1 VALFSG
7 TKLGP
12 YEIQSPLGAG
22 GMGEVYRARDTR
34 LERTVAIKVLPA
46 RFADRPELRQRL
58 EREARTISQLSNS
71 YICTLFDVGRQDE
84 TDYLVMEYVEGET
97 LERRLEKGPLPP
109 EQVFRFGVQIA
120 EALGAAH
127 RKGIVHRDLK
137 PSNIMLTTAG
147 VKLLDFGLAKFAA
160 QPAPVSVV
168 LSEMAT
174 AAKSITEDGII
185 LGTFQYMAPEQ
196 LEGHEADAR
205 TDIFALGVVL
215 YEMATGKSA
224 FSGRTRASL
233 IASIL
238 SSEPQP
244 ITALQPLTPPGLESL
259 LKTCLKKDPEERW
272 QNAHDLQLRL
282 KEIAEQRPSTPVPGQ
297 HFSRLWL
304 WKATVGALT
313 LALLAL
319 GTHDLF
325 RAPRKLP
332 KASFSISAPDKSTFS
347 SIGRDAGPAAVSPD
361 GSKIAFAAV
370 VADGRKLLFV
380 RELDSLTAQPLSGSE
395 GASYPFWSPDSHSL
409 GFFADGRLKRVEA
422 TGGPVQVLCDAP
434 LGRGGA
440 WSRDGAIVFAP
451 DAYVGLYQVS
461 ASGGEITQA
470 TNFQV
475 PTDYSHRWPQF
486 LPDGDHFLYLAFST
500 VLNPERGYPIY
511 LGSLRSHD
519 RKYLL
524 RSSSEA
530 MYASGYL
537 LFTKERTL
545 MAVAFDADKMRIS
558 GEPFPIAEQVHS
570 YPNTASAVY
579 SVSDSG
585 TLAYQAGSSPAISE
599 LVWFDQIG
607 KRLVS
612 LGKAGDYE
620 DPRISP
626 DGRRI
631 AVDRFDPLSG
641 AVNIW
646 VYSVDQKNAARFTF
660 SSSFD
665 HNPVWAP
672 DGNRIA
678 FDTNRNGP
686 ADIYIKP
693 VSGMGNEEPLLQSG
707 YPKSP
712 TDWSPDGRFLLFQQL
727 DPQTK
732 YDVWVLPLEGERKPA
747 PLVHGNRNDMD
758 GQFSPD
764 GRWVA
769 YSSDESGRW
778 EVYVTAFAGSG
789 GKWQVSTSGGTQPRW
804 KRDGKQLF
812 FLAPDRKLMAADV
825 ELGSGF
831 QAAPPRPL
839 FETRSRYTGTA
850 YDVAPD
856 GKIFLVNTILSG
868 DTSAPLTVVLNWMP
882 GRD

>member
-1 VALFSG
+1 
-7 TKLGP
+7 
-12 YEIQSPLGAG
+12 
-22 GMGEVYRARDTR
+22 
-34 LERTVAIKVLPA
+34 
-46 RFADRPELRQRL
+46 
-58 EREARTISQLSNS
+58 
-71 YICTLFDVGRQDE
+71 
-84 TDYLVMEYVEGET
+84 
-97 LERRLEKGPLPP
+97 
-109 EQVFRFGVQIA
+109 
-120 EALGAAH
+120 
-127 RKGIVHRDLK
+127 
-137 PSNIMLTTAG
+137 
-147 VKLLDFGLAKFAA
+147 
-160 QPAPVSVV
+160 
-168 LSEMAT
+168 
-174 AAKSITEDGII
+174 
-185 LGTFQYMAPEQ
+185 
-196 LEGHEADAR
+196 
-205 TDIFALGVVL
+205 
-215 YEMATGKSA
+215 
-224 FSGRTRASL
+224 
-233 IASIL
+233 
-238 SSEPQP
+238 
-244 ITALQPLTPPGLESL
+244 
-259 LKTCLKKDPEERW
+259 
-272 QNAHDLQLRL
+272 
-282 KEIAEQRPSTPVPGQ
+282 
-297 HFSRLWL
+297 
-304 WKATVGALT
+304 
-313 LALLAL
+313 
-319 GTHDLF
+319 
-325 RAPRKLP
+325 
-332 KASFSISAPDKSTFS
+332 
-347 SIGRDAGPAAVSPD
+347 
-361 GSKIAFAAV
+361 
-370 VADGRKLLFV
+370 
-380 RELDSLTAQPLSGSE
+380 
-395 GASYPFWSPDSHSL
+395 
-409 GFFADGRLKRVEA
+409 
-422 TGGPVQVLCDAP
+422 
-434 LGRGGA
+434 
-440 WSRDGAIVFAP
+440 
-451 DAYVGLYQVS
+451 
-461 ASGGEITQA
+461 
-470 TNFQV
+470 
-475 PTDYSHRWPQF
+475 
-486 LPDGDHFLYLAFST
+486 
-500 VLNPERGYPIY
+500 
-511 LGSLRSHD
+511 
-519 RKYLL
+519 
-524 RSSSEA
+524 
-530 MYASGYL
+530 
-537 LFTKERTL
+537 